1 MSWYIVIT
9 DEMRGMALSGNDL
22 LVYAAIHG
30 YCQRGDGCY
39 YGGQDR
45 LAEMCGI
52 TSRTLRNILSKLASD
67 GYIIEEPV
75 IIDGHAR
82 MAYRLPSEAPEIQ
95 PEKIS
100 GTGKNF
106 RSPAEKISGGQSPH
120 LISDDNK
127 DIYINNPPLSARVA
141 PQGAARAAG
150 VPSLDDVRA
159 YWAAARLAGNPEQ
172 FFDHFQANGWK
183 VGGKTPMKDWQA
195 AARNWSRRELE
206 GRRTTRA
213 PRKENYVEAAMRVAR
228 NLGIDSNPVN
238 TQNDA
243 DEQ

>member
-52 TSRTLRNILSKLASD
+52 GRRTLQRILANLDRD
-67 GYIIEEPV
+67 GYIVAEPV

-82 MAYRLPSEAPEIQ
+82 MAYRLPSEGVEMPCAKMTPMRQ
-95 PEKIS
+95 NDARPCAKM
-100 GTGKNF
+100 T
-106 RSPAEKISGGQSPH
+106 PGQSPH
-120 LISDDNK
+120 LISDNNK

-150 VPSLDDVRA
+150 VPSMDDVRA
-159 YWAAARLAGNPEQ
+159 YWAAARLSGDPEQ

-206 GRRTTRA
+206 RRSTPRA
-213 PRKENYVEAAMRVAR
+213 SRKENYVEAAMRVAR
-228 NLGIDSNPVN
+228 NLGIDNNPVN
-238 TQNDA
+238 TQDDA

>member
-52 TSRTLRNILSKLASD
+52 GRRTLVRILQGLDRD
-67 GYIIEEPV
+67 GYIVAEPV

-82 MAYRLPSEAPEIQ
+82 MAYRLPSEAPEVQ
-95 PEKIS
+95 CAKSAHMCQNDTRPCAK
-100 GTGKNF
+100 F
-106 RSPAEKISGGQSPH
+106 AHGQSPH

-150 VPSLDDVRA
+150 VPSMNDVRA
-159 YWAAARLAGNPEQ
+159 YWAAARLAGDPEQ

-195 AARNWSRRELE
+195 AARNWSRRELA

-228 NLGIDSNPVN
+228 NLGIDNNPVN
-238 TQNDA
+238 TQDDA